1 MSADILKLSMQ
12 MGKHCVQG
20 HYHSKFSVSYYSNP
34 DALIWGMQVGCL
46 TSQKSMAFDYAKNF
60 KNRFVIGTGMIIDG
74 QPKLMPMVLNEDG
87 EWTGKIV

>member
-1 MSADILKLSMQ
+1 
-12 MGKHCVQG
+12 
-20 HYHSKFSVSYYSNP
+20 
-34 DALIWGMQVGCL
+34 
-46 TSQKSMAFDYAKNF
+46 MAFDYAKNF